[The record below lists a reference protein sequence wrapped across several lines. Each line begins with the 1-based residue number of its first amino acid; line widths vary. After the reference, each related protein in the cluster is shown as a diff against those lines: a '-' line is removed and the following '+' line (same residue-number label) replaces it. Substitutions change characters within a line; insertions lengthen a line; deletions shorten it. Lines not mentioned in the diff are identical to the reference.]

1 MIGNGIFKLA
11 AKFMVRLA
19 EVLRELIVEQVGTFY
34 IVEEDVGVGRDAVG
48 QAHLCTTGEGN
59 LLGVGTP
66 G

>member
-1 MIGNGIFKLA
+1 
-11 AKFMVRLA
+11 MVRLA

-59 LLGVGTP
+59 LLGVGAP